1 MEFVLVFTAHSH
13 HQLFCGT
20 AMIRKAYRFFG
31 LVWVSL
37 LSGAVL
43 AQAPHMHDQKVA
55 IDSLLGNLLEVQA
68 KQKVMSKQ
76 ADSLARAISALK
88 QRQASPFEA
97 RNLEAALAR
106 SQKIADSLQLVQA
119 REQNLDR
126 LVRQKAEVL
135 LKNLNDEMS
144 RLAELGKQAKK
155 SGDTAERE
163 RVTREI
169 KTYRQW
175 QSFCQ
180 QILAEPPPAIIIYE
194 VRAEP
199 HDDDAALKRK
209 ADFLRDQADRLAREV
224 QRLDQRL
231 TEVRE
236 EEAVRQRVNEFAS
249 DIALLE
255 PLNEG
260 VRSSR
265 SQSTSGFGPAQADN
279 LNVNEGV
286 ARSAEVFSASS
297 AGSAIVAF
305 SLPAKISDLSS
316 QDLRKWQDRLRL
328 LLEQRQAQVDSLKR
342 RADAFEQLGRTRSH

>member
-1 MEFVLVFTAHSH
+1 
-13 HQLFCGT
+13 
-20 AMIRKAYRFFG
+20 MIRQVYRFLG

-37 LSGAVL
+37 LSGVVL
-43 AQAPHMHDQKVA
+43 AQTPQIQGQKVE
-55 IDSLLGNLLEVQA
+55 IDSLLENLLEVQV
-68 KQKVMSKQ
+68 KQKVMSRQ

-88 QRQASPFEA
+88 QRQSSPFEA

-126 LVRQKAEVL
+126 LVRQKAELL

-155 SGDTAERE
+155 SGNTAARE
-163 RVTREI
+163 RVTHEI

-199 HDDDAALKRK
+199 NDDEAALKRK

-224 QRLDQRL
+224 KRLYQRLRD
-231 TEVRE
+231 VRE
-236 EEAVRQRVNEFAS
+236 EESVRRRVNEFAS
-249 DIALLE
+249 EIALLE

-260 VRSSR
+260 VRSSGA
-265 SQSTSGFGPAQADN
+265 QSTAGFGPEQSDN
-279 LNVNEGV
+279 LSITEGV
-286 ARSAEVFSASS
+286 ARSAEVFSASVT
-297 AGSAIVAF
+297 GGAIVAL

-316 QDLRKWQDRLRL
+316 QDLRKWQDRLQQ
-328 LLEQRQAQVDSLKR
+328 LLEQRQAQVDSLQR
-342 RADAFEQLGRTRSH
+342 RAEAFEQLGRTRSH

>member
-1 MEFVLVFTAHSH
+1 
-13 HQLFCGT
+13 
-20 AMIRKAYRFFG
+20 MIRIAYRFLG
-31 LVWVSL
+31 ILWVSL
-37 LSGAVL
+37 LSSAVL
-43 AQAPHMHDQKVA
+43 AQAPHIQDQKVK
-55 IDSLLGNLLEVQA
+55 IDSLLQNLLEVET
-68 KQKVMSKQ
+68 KQKVMSRQ
-76 ADSLARAISALK
+76 ADSLARAIGALK
-88 QRQASPFEA
+88 QRQTSPFEA

-106 SQKIADSLQLVQA
+106 SQRIADSLQLVQA

-126 LVRQKAEVL
+126 LVRQKAELL

-199 HDDDAALKRK
+199 NDDEAALKRK

-224 QRLDQRL
+224 KRLDQRL
-231 TEVRE
+231 QDVRE
-236 EEAVRQRVNEFAS
+236 EETMRRRVNEFAS
-249 DIALLE
+249 EIALLE

-260 VRSSR
+260 VRGSN
-265 SQSTSGFGPAQADN
+265 SQSTASFGPAQTDN
-279 LNVNEGV
+279 LSVTEGV
-286 ARSAEVFSASS
+286 TRSAEVFSAAST
-297 AGSAIVAF
+297 GGAIVAF
-305 SLPAKISDLSS
+305 NLPAKISDLSS
-316 QDLRKWQDRLRL
+316 QDLRKWQERLRL

-342 RADAFEQLGRTRSH
+342 RAEAFEQLGRTRSH

>member
-1 MEFVLVFTAHSH
+1 
-13 HQLFCGT
+13 
-20 AMIRKAYRFFG
+20 MIRKAYRFFG
-31 LVWVSL
+31 LLWVSL

-76 ADSLARAISALK
+76 ADSLARAISVLK

-97 RNLEAALAR
+97 RSLEAALTR
-106 SQKIADSLQLVQA
+106 SQKIADSLQFVQA

-126 LVRQKAEVL
+126 LVRQKAELL

-199 HDDDAALKRK
+199 DDDDAALRRK

-224 QRLDQRL
+224 QRLEQRL

-236 EEAVRQRVNEFAS
+236 EEAVRRRVNEFAS

-260 VRSSR
+260 VRSSST

-297 AGSAIVAF
+297 TGGATIAF

-342 RADAFEQLGRTRSH
+342 RAEAFEQLGRSRAH